1 MGMLPGFGK
10 LQKQMASAQMDDKVI
25 SHQEAIILS
34 MTSKEKQNINLLN
47 ASRRKRIAT
56 GSGTS
61 VHDVN
66 RLVKQYMEMAK
77 VMKKMGKQGAG
88 GLLKSLMGGG
98 LPGGSP
104 QGEDDL
110 SSMANMLN

>member
-1 MGMLPGFGK
+1 M
-10 LQKQMASAQMDDKVI
+10 Q
-25 SHQEAIILS
+25 
-34 MTSKEKQNINLLN
+34 
-47 ASRRKRIAT
+47 
-56 GSGTS
+56 
-61 VHDVN
+61 DVN

-104 QGEDDL
+104 QGDVDL
-110 SSMANMLN
+110 SSMANMLNSNKGMFPGKIPGLGNLGNLPPNFPFGKKK